1 MCWLPR
7 GVALVQWG
15 SAARAKGQRMLEGH
29 CHCGAVRWRLAA
41 LPESVTACSCT
52 ACRRYGALWAY
63 GYDEENI
70 VVTGETAVYQRGRS
84 LTFHFCPS
92 CGGVSHW
99 RGLEVDEHGRRRM
112 AVNLRMAEPGPI
124 AALPIDHFDGLET
137 WEDLPR
143 NGRCV
148 ADLWF

>member
-1 MCWLPR
+1 
-7 GVALVQWG
+7 
-15 SAARAKGQRMLEGH
+15 MLEGQ

-63 GYDEENI
+63 GYDGEDI
-70 VVTGETAVYQRGRS
+70 VVTGETTAYQPATS
-84 LTFHFCPS
+84 LTFHFCSS

-99 RGLEVDEHGRRRM
+99 RGLELDEQGRRRM

-124 AALPIDHFDGLET
+124 AALPIDHFDGLDA
-137 WEDLPR
+137 WADLPR
-143 NGRCV
+143 DERCV
-148 ADLWF
+148 RDLWF